1 MSNYYIASLKNTHS
15 HHEHVQWWGRMD
27 RGYTP
32 VVGPNAGRYCFGEA
46 VDLNDGLDCIAVPLH
61 IVESILSAEPYYKAG
76 HRLYDQT
83 GPVVDNTRANWKI
96 LVAGS
101 LNRGRDVGRVT
112 PEVFRG
118 KRRTLTAQALALATT
133 E

>member
-15 HHEHVQWWGRMD
+15 HHEHVQFWGRME

-46 VDLNDGLDCIAVPLH
+46 VDLNDGLDCIAVPLQ
-61 IVESILSAEPYYKAG
+61 IVESLLAAEPYYKAG

-101 LNRGRDVGRVT
+101 LDRGRDVSRVT
-112 PEVFRG
+112 PAVFRG